1 MREKKKFFLMTF
13 QTTTQAMKL
22 EVIAKEQGLPGRMIP
37 IPASVRAGCGMAWRT
52 EVSDREQILEA
63 AAQSGASWEQETEVW
78 LWERV

>member
-22 EVIAKEQGLPGRMIP
+22 ETLAKEQGLPGRMIP
-37 IPASVRAGCGMAWRT
+37 IPASVRAGCGMAWRA
-52 EVSDREQILEA
+52 ESLDRDRILKA
-63 AAQSGASWEQETEVW
+63 AAQSGVSWEQETEVW